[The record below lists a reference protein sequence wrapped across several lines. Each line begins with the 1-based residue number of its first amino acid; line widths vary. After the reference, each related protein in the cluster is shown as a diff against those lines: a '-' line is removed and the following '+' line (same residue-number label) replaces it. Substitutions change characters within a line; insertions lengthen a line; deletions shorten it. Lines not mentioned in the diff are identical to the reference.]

1 MNDPTTEDLLKLTT
15 GPASKRT
22 DGVSMWIYMEV
33 MRTDG
38 VSMWSYMEVMLPEQA
53 NMDQLQA
60 SAGYLLDEHVS
71 WRVSL

>member
-1 MNDPTTEDLLKLTT
+1 MNDPTTEGLLKLTT
-15 GPASKRT
+15 GPASKTT

-33 MRTDG
+33 M
-38 VSMWSYMEVMLPEQA
+38 LPEQA
-53 NMDQLQA
+53 KMDQLQA